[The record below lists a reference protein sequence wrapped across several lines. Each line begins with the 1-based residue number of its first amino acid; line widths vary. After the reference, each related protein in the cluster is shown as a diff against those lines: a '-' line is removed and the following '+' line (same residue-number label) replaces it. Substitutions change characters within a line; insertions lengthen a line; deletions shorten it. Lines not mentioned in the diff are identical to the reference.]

1 MTPAPQDRTLDP
13 RLIPSFSA
21 FDQGAIDALSVDV
34 FDTLLL
40 RRVPR
45 PVDAFELLGAR
56 LVSDGKVAPFVT
68 PALLSGARRQAEE
81 RARAK
86 KRHAGA
92 FPEVTLTEIYDELA
106 DSMLVASREE
116 LIGVELA
123 LEADL
128 VFADDSVAA
137 LVRAARASSIP
148 VVAVSDT
155 YLSAQ
160 QVEMLLTAAGIDDV
174 GVDAIFTSSD
184 HGTGKAAELFEV
196 VSAHLGVA
204 RDRVLHVGDHAV
216 ADAEAAREHGFQAL
230 HLPLRSHGLDEVLRR
245 EGVLPSGDDRTTLM
259 LDPDLGDRGVTAV
272 RARLETRGAPP
283 DLPSTLR
290 GHWSVGATV
299 LGPVF
304 TGFGDWVARQA
315 SARGVRQVCC
325 LMREGTLLAPIV
337 EQAARRQGLDLDAVP
352 LWLSRRLCARAAIRS
367 CDYHE
372 LRIFVER
379 RVAPTVAELAETLGL
394 AVADLGDLAAY
405 ADGRLDDVTLREDV
419 LGRISGEAE
428 IRDQVVTG
436 AATLRKRLV
445 DYVDR
450 CRHPDDDTVV
460 LVDLGWHATTQR
472 CLVRALD
479 IEATPLSVAGLYL
492 ATTERIVEASLEGV
506 DADGFLVRAGE
517 PTAAAFTITRS
528 PEVLEQLCMG
538 PEGSAFDL
546 DTSGEPV
553 LEPSAVPRQQLEEAA
568 ATRAG
573 ILAFADH
580 YAAHVSDGPRGD
592 LSAAGVAQLRAML
605 TRFLGDPTARE
616 AALFGGW
623 VHDDNFGVSSAASL
637 VRSDLF
643 HDGAYLDETRVGE
656 LDAIWPAAIVA
667 RDRETDDEVSGLDG
681 AADARPAIELYV
693 DDGSGFRESHATAR
707 PIPVN
712 ARGLSYIQLGI
723 GTEGAHRIRLDPVS
737 VPAIVRLDR
746 VALKLGVRGRAD
758 PVTLVFPSSAELR
771 AWRVQDCSW
780 LAGNVLLATTPDPQ
794 LVLDVDAHL
803 APNVYSVLASVAFA
817 VIELPDTAIGPDG
830 KLLLD
835 VTGRDGFLGSVDA
848 ALATVDELW
857 RAVELRLRGRQR
869 GRG

>member
-13 RLIPSFSA
+13 RLIPAFSA
-21 FDQGAIDALSVDV
+21 IHHGAIDALSVDV

-45 PVDAFELLGAR
+45 PVDAFELLGVR

-68 PALLSGARRQAEE
+68 PALFAAAREHAEE

-86 KRHAGA
+86 KRHRGA
-92 FPEVTLTEIYDELA
+92 FPEVTLSEIYDELA
-106 DSMLVASREE
+106 DSMLLASRDE

-123 LEADL
+123 IEADL
-128 VFADDSVAA
+128 VFADASVAA
-137 LVRAARASSIP
+137 IVRAARSVGIP

-160 QVEMLLTAAGIDDV
+160 QLAMLLTAAGIDDPSV
-174 GVDAIFTSSD
+174 EQIFTSSD
-184 HGTGKAAELFEV
+184 HGTGKAAALFEV
-196 VSAHLGVA
+196 VAAHLGVA
-204 RDRVLHVGDHAV
+204 RDHVLHVGDHAD
-216 ADAEAAREHGFQAL
+216 ADAEAARAHGLQAL
-230 HLPLRSHGLDEVLRR
+230 HLPLRSNGLDEVLRR
-245 EGVLPSGDDRTTLM
+245 EGLVPSGDVRTSPT
-259 LDPDLGDRGVTAV
+259 LDPALGDRGVTAL
-272 RARLETRGAPP
+272 RARLETAGAPP
-283 DLPSTLR
+283 DLGSTLR

-304 TGFGDWVARQA
+304 TGFGEWVARRA
-315 SARGVRQVCC
+315 SARGVHQVCC
-325 LMREGTLLAPIV
+325 LMRESTLLAPIV
-337 EQAARRQGLDLDAVP
+337 EQAARRQGLDLEAVP
-352 LWLSRRLCARAAIRS
+352 LWLSRRLCARAAIQS

-379 RVAPTVAELAETLGL
+379 RIAPTVAELAATLGL
-394 AVADLGDLAAY
+394 AVTDLGDLAAY

-428 IRDQVVTG
+428 IRDRVVTG
-436 AATLRKRLV
+436 ATTLRKRLV

-472 CLVRALD
+472 CLVRALA

-492 ATTERIVEASLEGV
+492 ATTERIVGAALDGV

-517 PTAAAFTITRS
+517 PADAAFTITRS

-546 DTSGEPV
+546 DANGEPV
-553 LEPSAVPRQQLEEAA
+553 LEPSAVPRHQLEEAA
-568 ATRAG
+568 ATRDG
-573 ILAFADH
+573 ILAFADR
-580 YAAHVSDGPRGD
+580 YAEHVGEGARAD
-592 LSAAGVAQLRAML
+592 LSAPGIAQLRAML

-623 VHDDNFGVSSAASL
+623 VHDDNFGVSTAASL

-643 HDGAYLDETRVGE
+643 HDGSYLDETRVGE
-656 LDAIWPAAIVA
+656 VDAIWPRAIVA
-667 RDRETDDEVSGLDG
+667 RDTEAEDVEPAIEGT
-681 AADARPAIELYV
+681 DARLAIELYV
-693 DDGSGFRESHATAR
+693 DDGSGFRESHAMVRA
-707 PIPVN
+707 IPVN

-723 GTEGAHRIRLDPVS
+723 GTEGAYRIRLDPVS
-737 VPAIVRLDR
+737 VPAIIRLDR
-746 VALKLGVRGRAD
+746 IALRLGVRGHAD
-758 PVTLVFPSSAELR
+758 PVNLVFPSSDELR
-771 AWRVQDCSW
+771 DWRLQDCSW
-780 LAGNVLLATTPDPQ
+780 LAGNVLIATTPDPQ
-794 LVLDVDAHL
+794 LVLDVEPRL

-817 VIELPDTAIGPDG
+817 VMELPDTAIGPDG
-830 KLLLD
+830 KLLRDLS
-835 VTGRDGFLGSVDA
+835 GRDGILGSVDA
-848 ALATVDELW
+848 ALATVDEVW
-857 RAVELRLRGRQR
+857 RAVELRLRGRRR